1 MFNFLKKNQLKS
13 DGWNKVL
20 RSRILPESE
29 YYYSE
34 ITTFDREFISKK
46 ISKTF
51 SPHMSVDNKLNEGLY
66 LSYAE
71 FDDKVSTAYLQVS
84 LSIANAILALPQS
97 ETERWNAENLYIDNY
112 QPKIN
117 IYKLFLEALLNNEVI
132 DTKGLII
139 LNSSLLDYL
148 KTQKGNQWEDVTQSN
163 YLVCVWGLI
172 IAGQFQDAKIHLN
185 IKKKFSY
192 VEGLFNWTV
201 QINTLLIAQ
210 QSGDGVETELTQL
223 FDKVFNII
231 RLPKWNTIDHQDK
244 DNLTIT
250 MSADYV
256 RFQLAVI
263 RWLYIEKQPLKNHWP
278 EVLGQVSK

>member
-34 ITTFDREFISKK
+34 VTTFDREFISKK

-84 LSIANAILALPQS
+84 LNIANTILALPQS

-132 DTKGLII
+132 DTKGLTI
-139 LNSSLLDYL
+139 LNSSLIGYL

-163 YLVCVWGLI
+163 YLVCIWGLI
-172 IAGQFQDAKIHLN
+172 IAGQFQDAKMHLN
-185 IKKKFSY
+185 VKKKFSY

-210 QSGDGVETELTQL
+210 QSGEEVDAKLNL
-223 FDKVFNII
+223 MFDEVFNII
-231 RLPKWNTIDHQDK
+231 RSPYWKTNEQK
-244 DNLTIT
+244 EENEFTIT
-250 MSADYV
+250 MNADYV
-256 RFQLAVI
+256 RFQLAII
-263 RWLYIEKQPLKNHWP
+263 RWLYVEKQPLKGHWN
-278 EVLGQVSK
+278 EVLVQVSK